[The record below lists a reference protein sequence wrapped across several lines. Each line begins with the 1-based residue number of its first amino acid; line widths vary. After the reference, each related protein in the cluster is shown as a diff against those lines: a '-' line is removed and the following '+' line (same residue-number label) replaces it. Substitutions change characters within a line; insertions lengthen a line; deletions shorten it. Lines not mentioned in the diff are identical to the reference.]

1 MRTVLA
7 GLLLLLFAIAVQAHA
22 ADRTIVFSRIGD
34 DGQEAW
40 TLLKQQFEAKGY
52 NVIIYQAEGVVE
64 KHVEKVSRIN
74 RGPGR
79 IFLAV
84 LLTTAEKRGVVV
96 AVPEPEKGEGAF
108 LTIAEVPARF
118 SGESEKLGGDV
129 AAAFNVK
136 VKHLPLFPLLGVTK
150 PAAFVQLQ
158 FRAEETD
165 DVVSALLGGV
175 ERYFSERTGK

>member
-7 GLLLLLFAIAVQAHA
+7 ALLLFTVTVYAQA

-34 DGQEAW
+34 GGQEAW
-40 TLLKQQFEAKGY
+40 TLLKQSFEAKGY
-52 NVIIYQAEGVVE
+52 SVIVYQAERAVE

-84 LLTTAEKRGVVV
+84 LLTTGEKRGVTV
-96 AVPEPEKGEGAF
+96 AVPEVEKGEGTF

-118 SGESEKLGGDV
+118 SRESELLGGDV

-150 PAAFVQLQ
+150 PGVFVQLQ
-158 FRAEETD
+158 FRGEETD
-165 DVVSALLGGV
+165 DVVSALLSGV
-175 ERYFSERTGK
+175 DRYFSERTGK